1 MVKSSNTATDWLLYV
16 LVRVV
21 GLFIQVLP
29 VRTAYALGRAG
40 GSLAF
45 AVSPRHRRRAVEH
58 LTAAMPDWPAARV
71 RRVARESMQSVVLLA
86 IETLIMPR
94 RLTPR
99 RFADH
104 LRFAG
109 HEGLLRHLLT
119 SERGAILLTGHFG
132 NWEVG
137 GYALASLGFPAAA
150 VARPLD
156 NRHLDRYIRSIR
168 EAEGL
173 RIVDKR
179 GAAPVV
185 DALLHAGGAVGFIAD
200 QDAGRR
206 GIFVDFFGRP
216 ASTFRSIAL
225 LALRY
230 EVPIFI
236 TYARRLDDTFRF
248 EIGVA
253 ASITPDQWARKDDPV
268 RWITQT
274 YTHHIEQL
282 VRACPG
288 QYFGWLHRRWKHQ
301 PTRARARRRR

>member
-1 MVKSSNTATDWLLYV
+1 MARSVNTAVDWLLYV
-16 LVRVV
+16 LVRVAGV
-21 GLFIQVLP
+21 IVQMLP
-29 VRTAYALGRAG
+29 VRTAYALGRAA

-45 AVSPRHRRRAVEH
+45 ALSPRHRRRALEH
-58 LTAAMPDWPAARV
+58 VAAAFPDWPADRV

-86 IETLIMPR
+86 LEAIIMPR
-94 RLTPR
+94 RLTPG

-104 LRFAG
+104 LVFAG
-109 HEGLLRHLLT
+109 HEGMLRHLLT
-119 SERGAILLTGHFG
+119 SPDGAILLTGHFG

-156 NRHLDRYIRSIR
+156 NAFLDRYVRSIR
-168 EAEGL
+168 QQKGL

-179 GAAPVV
+179 GAAAAV
-185 DALLHAGGAVGFIAD
+185 DAVLHAGGAVAFIAD

-206 GIFVDFFGRP
+206 GVFVDFFGRP

-230 EVPIFI
+230 EVPIFV
-236 TYARRLDDTFRF
+236 TYARRLDDAFRF

-253 ASITPDQWARKDDPV
+253 ATITPDQWAGRDDPV
-268 RWITQT
+268 HWITQT
-274 YTHHIEQL
+274 YTRHIEQL
-282 VRACPG
+282 VRTCPG

-301 PTRARARRRR
+301 PKPSDPPLP